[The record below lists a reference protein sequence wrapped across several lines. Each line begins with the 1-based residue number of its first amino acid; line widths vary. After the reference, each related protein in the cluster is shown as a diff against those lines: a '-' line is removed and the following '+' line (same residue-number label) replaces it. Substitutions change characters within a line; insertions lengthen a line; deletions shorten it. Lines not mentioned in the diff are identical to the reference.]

1 MAKRDG
7 PSRRFAEDDGAIAQV
22 GVGSGVDEGRSLG
35 HPGAADLPM
44 LIEDIGG
51 KVERG
56 ECWLCL
62 VMVAVV
68 VVDGVDG

>member
-1 MAKRDG
+1 MAKRGG

-56 ECWLCL
+56 EC
-62 VMVAVV
+62 
-68 VVDGVDG
+68 